1 MLKQSLPNIPA
12 IVLLRSDR
20 ILYELIQNTI
30 DGSNEKNAIYESVR
44 DFYPNRYRLDEIEM
58 SMELPELKNSGIKSG
73 LNRPESYD
81 LSFINSIFND
91 FFEFNG
97 SKLIAKENKRQEYI
111 RFATHIDPYQVIGYK
126 LASLY
131 TQNKLEVADID
142 SICRN
147 LKPLGYSVNNELY
160 SDTHV
165 HLKGSIYSSN
175 TLQHLINSP
184 TKKEMYKKS
193 FTHSLSRINE
203 FTYINNHTLSFG
215 MLVDIVKLCIDTL
228 FARQISTE
236 NKQEK
241 KQENN
246 FSTKLEHLFYANDYT
261 GESSNWTPERIV
273 EMNKLIHPSHKE
285 NGLLHLM
292 IRYFNEGKHDLVHL
306 LVYVLF
312 FTDVENDTRKYG
324 DSLTVIKLYLH
335 SMNILRSYMVM
346 SYNLGLSHFSEFS
359 ASKLR
364 NMVKAN
370 AFPAA
375 KALFDSGTNNVS
387 FKMNLP
393 FSDEGIKKQLVII
406 QKEIQKAAKSGQH
419 WNFCFSVNKEKDT
432 FRSSSNSL
440 QQASARFETK
450 RNKLEKQ
457 ALALDA
463 FLRSVIYKT
472 LSSNELDNCEF
483 YKVNPCETVDIS
495 NMVFSIDAVGKET
508 YTPPEVFASF
518 FTFLRRQCTTLTD
531 NIYDGITQFNHHPRL
546 ILTIHAGEDFN
557 HIVTGIRRVYE
568 TITFFEMTKGDR
580 LGHALSLG
588 IRPQDWINEI
598 QEIILTKQEYF
609 DNLVWLCMS
618 LKRIAHRVDETER
631 YMYSYEESIY
641 KLFYE
646 LYPNIDKQKIRPSLV
661 DLYDAWGL
669 RKHDPMVYRKMKNG
683 VLSFSEY
690 EEYSCPKNFDKFS
703 KVSKEIYEDY
713 MFNATTRIKGEEII
727 VLPKSEILNK
737 ELKIWEALQDELLNS
752 IASEGIIIETNPSSN
767 IFISSLDAYKKHPI
781 FRFCPPKEK
790 FIKKGGKFNRY
801 KLRNGHIGVT
811 INSDDPAI
819 FATTLQ
825 NEYSL
830 IKQAAIDYYE
840 CTDKEAEDWLNEIR
854 LFTNKQFKEHYYAS
868 TI

>member
-1 MLKQSLPNIPA
+1 MLEQSLPNIPA

-30 DGSNEKNAIYESVR
+30 NGSNENNAIFESVR
-44 DFYPNRYRLDEIEM
+44 DFYPNRYRLDEMEM
-58 SMELPELKNSGIKSG
+58 SMELEDLKRSGIKSG
-73 LNRPESYD
+73 LNSPESYNF
-81 LSFINSIFND
+81 SFMNSIFDD

-97 SKLIAKENKRQEYI
+97 SELTAKERKRQDYI
-111 RFATHIDPYQVIGYK
+111 HFATHVDPYQIIGHK

-131 TQNKLEVADID
+131 TQKKLEVADVD
-142 SICRN
+142 AICRN
-147 LKPLGYSVNNELY
+147 IKPLGYSVNNELY

-165 HLKGSIYSSN
+165 HLKGSIYSSS

-184 TKKEMYKKS
+184 TKKEMYTKA
-193 FTHSLSRINE
+193 FTNSLSRINE
-203 FTYINNHTLSFG
+203 FSHINNYALSFG
-215 MLVDIVKLCIDTL
+215 VLVDVVKLCVDTL
-228 FARQISTE
+228 FSRQVSTD
-236 NKQEK
+236 EK
-241 KQENN
+241 EEQDS
-246 FSTKLEHLFYANDYT
+246 FSSRLERLFYSNDFT
-261 GESSNWTPERIV
+261 GESTNWTPERIV
-273 EMNKLIHPSHKE
+273 EMDKLIHPSHTE

-292 IRYFNEGKHDLVHL
+292 IRYYNEKKHDSVHL
-306 LVYVLF
+306 LVYILF
-312 FTDVENDTRKYG
+312 FIDIKNDTSEQNN
-324 DSLTVIKLYLH
+324 SLTVMKLYLH

-359 ASKLR
+359 GSKLR
-364 NMVKAN
+364 NIVKAN

-375 KALFDSGTNNVS
+375 KAIFDSGTNNIS
-387 FKMNLP
+387 FKMNLL
-393 FSDEGIKKQLVII
+393 STEEGIKKQLIII

-432 FRSSSNSL
+432 FKSTSNSL
-440 QQASARFETK
+440 EQLPARFETK

-457 ALALDA
+457 ALSLDG

-472 LSSNELDNCEF
+472 LPSSELDNCEL
-483 YKVNPCETVDIS
+483 YRDNTCETIDIS

-508 YTPPEVFASF
+508 HTPPEVFASF
-518 FTFLRRQCTTLTD
+518 FTFLRRPCTTLTD
-531 NIYDGITQFNHHPRL
+531 NIYDGIAQFNHHPRL

-557 HIVTGIRRVYE
+557 HIVTGIRRIYE
-568 TITFFEMTKGDR
+568 TVSFFEMTKSDR

-588 IRPQDWINEI
+588 VRPKDWINEI
-598 QEIILTKQEYF
+598 KEIILTKQEYF

-618 LKRIAHRVDETER
+618 LKRIAHRVDETEK
-631 YMYSYEESIY
+631 YMYIYEEAIH

-646 LYPNIDKQKIRPSLV
+646 LYPNIDNQKIRPTLV
-661 DLYDAWGL
+661 DLYDAWRL
-669 RKHDPMVYRKMKNG
+669 RKYDPMVYRKMKNG
-683 VLSFSEY
+683 ILSLSKY

-703 KVSKEIYEDY
+703 DISREIFEDY
-713 MFNATTRIKGEEII
+713 MFNSTTRLKGEEII
-727 VLPKSEILNK
+727 ILPKSEVLKK
-737 ELKIWEALQDELLNS
+737 ELQIWEALQDELLDT

-790 FIKKGGKFNRY
+790 FIKKGAKFNRY
-801 KLRNGHIGVT
+801 KLRKGHIGVT

-825 NEYSL
+825 NEYAL
-830 IKQAAIDYYE
+830 IKQAAIDFHD

-868 TI
+868 AI